1 MIYRAEETSLEMNE
15 ALDHVI
21 AALGR
26 QIRRNK
32 TRLEKAKKVDPNID
46 FPDASMTSPTRRSMW
61 CVPRA
66 SMLR

>member
-1 MIYRAEETSLEMNE
+1 MCIRDRIYRAEETSLEMNE

-32 TRLEKAKKVDPNID
+32 TRCL
-46 FPDASMTSPTRRSMW
+46 R
-61 CVPRA
+61 CV
-66 SMLR
+66 